1 MKQYK
6 STDIKTIS
14 LLGHSGTGKTTLAQ
28 GLLSLAKPIDS
39 SVSNSDAHIF
49 DFDEE
54 ETKRTQSI
62 YTAIASCEHK
72 DKKINII
79 DTPGYLDF
87 EGEKRSG
94 LFAGDLYSDTI
105 GLDEELRDYLEME
118 KKNNI

>member
-28 GLLSLAKPIDS
+28 GLISLAKPIDS
-39 SVSNSDAHIF
+39 SVSNTDAHIF
-49 DFDEE
+49 DYDEE

-62 YTAIASCEHK
+62 YTTIASCEHN

-94 LFAGDLYSDTI
+94 LFAGDLSVI
-105 GLDEELRDYLEME
+105 VVNAKEGIEPGCEIRREHL
-118 KKNNI
+118 